1 VQEDDI
7 STKKEV
13 KQLAPKYLEV
23 SDITFENSS
32 RIDFTRDP
40 VKSSL
45 FYLQTGKSIFS
56 LKFLQIEAIKEKLMA
71 SIALDQYDIGNAKKK
86 HIFTDNTKS
95 SMMYSSVFST
105 VYLLV
110 YPSPT
115 SLTLSLSSL
124 LTVPP

>member
-40 VKSSL
+40 VKTSL

-71 SIALDQYDIGNAKKK
+71 SIALD
-86 HIFTDNTKS
+86 
-95 SMMYSSVFST
+95 
-105 VYLLV
+105 
-110 YPSPT
+110 
-115 SLTLSLSSL
+115 
-124 LTVPP
+124 